1 MNKKILVIIISSL
14 ILIISIFGILMRR
27 GVVPGCDFSDNRN
40 HGMHMQRGDHKMRGN
55 RIGRNFCSHRFMRQK
70 LNLEESQI
78 EKIQVLNEKFNREHN
93 SYDLKKQP
101 LTKELKELLRKK
113 NPEDLKEIRRLIEKI
128 YEVNIELKMIRIRQG
143 MEISKILSPDQ
154 MKMLRKERKSMFKK
168 RGPYFWQE

>member
-14 ILIISIFGILMRR
+14 ILIISILGILMRR
-27 GVVPGCDFSDNRN
+27 GIVPGCDFSDNRN
-40 HGMHMQRGDHKMRGN
+40 RPMNMQGSDHMMRGN
-55 RIGRNFCSHRFMRQK
+55 RIGRNFCSPRFMRQK

-101 LTKELKELLRKK
+101 LKKELKELLRKQ
-113 NPEDLKEIRRLIEKI
+113 NPEDLKEIRSLLEKI
-128 YEVNIELKMIRIRQG
+128 YEVNIELRMIRIRQG

-154 MKMLRKERKSMFKK
+154 MKMLRGERRRMFKN
-168 RGPYFWQE
+168 RGRYFWQE